1 MHSKRKFTV
10 DQAGALTEK
19 LVATRQ
25 HGYCKVLVRT
35 MSDGELVDKEV
46 EEVFSQML
54 STYVKSLSN
63 KTK

>member
-1 MHSKRKFTV
+1 
-10 DQAGALTEK
+10 
-19 LVATRQ
+19 
-25 HGYCKVLVRT
+25 

>member
-10 DQAGALTEK
+10 IEK

-35 MSDGELVDKEV
+35 KSDGELVDKV

-54 STYVKSLSN
+54 STYVKALSN